1 MKHIKL
7 FETAEEFQ
15 AAEIATPFV
24 GYIKETD
31 SFEMVDIQPI
41 EKGNNPEFLA
51 LCYSKGWCENPNYM
65 TLEECAAVTNTQFNS
80 LSKTDLTSIK
90 SLEELKYFTGLT
102 TLPKPGLFDT
112 LSNLTVVH
120 FPDQIVDPYS
130 TNGNLFQNCSNLVK
144 VVFPSELTKAVFST
158 SYGLFRECNNV
169 VNLDFSNTKITTL
182 NQNVYYSNTSNKKI
196 NSLQLPKTYTTPN
209 NIFSTTIVSINWVKY
224 YMETP
229 VAQTQKFTSSTR
241 IYVPDASVDAYK
253 ASSAYANYVNNIFSF
268 SQWEEDIE
276 NEVISL

>member
-144 VVFPSELTKAVFST
+144 VVFPSFTVIGQSALVTVQ
-158 SYGLFRECNNV
+158 
-169 VNLDFSNTKITTL
+169 L
-182 NQNVYYSNTSNKKI
+182 N
-196 NSLQLPKTYTTPN
+196 
-209 NIFSTTIVSINWVKY
+209 
-224 YMETP
+224 
-229 VAQTQKFTSSTR
+229 
-241 IYVPDASVDAYK
+241 
-253 ASSAYANYVNNIFSF
+253 
-268 SQWEEDIE
+268 
-276 NEVISL
+276 